1 MGVSIG
7 LSIGALAVAV
17 YAVVLSRQA
26 LAHQK
31 KEDQARLQPDVRVE
45 LEHGTQA
52 AHPLIEW
59 SGDAGAA
66 DDLAAFVRRGGVLGA
81 ATAGQL
87 QSEAARVEALAVEIA
102 ALEGA

>member
-1 MGVSIG
+1 VDESVTR
-7 LSIGALAVAV
+7 AVERTVLA
-17 YAVVLSRQA
+17 SRC
-26 LAHQK
+26 L
-31 KEDQARLQPDVRVE
+31 D
-45 LEHGTQA
+45 
-52 AHPLIEW
+52 
-59 SGDAGAA
+59 GAA